1 MTQEELE
8 ALFERYAKE
17 SAAKG
22 ISQANIFNMIGIG
35 RYFAHQ
41 MIQDGIECID
51 RKGDL
56 DKQYG
61 DIISGEGNTKS
72 NDIGGNNE

>member
-22 ISQANIFNMIGIG
+22 ISQANLFNMIGIG
-35 RYFAHQ
+35 RYFAKR
-41 MIQDGIECID
+41 MTEDGIECID
-51 RKGDL
+51 RKQDL
-56 DKQYG
+56 DMQFK
-61 DIISGEGNTKS
+61 DLVRRGEIK
-72 NDIGGNNE
+72 EE